1 MCGIPRYRTAQ
12 YADRDHLT
20 WPVYAGQSTAYASP
34 WGHPVAPSPRWQHP
48 TQLSPSFHW
57 GSPQWAAWQ
66 GGSPRPQPLAWEHAN
81 GSSHA
86 TTAGFP
92 FAGNPTT
99 VRNPSAYDMSAA
111 DGSPSDR
118 HPRSRSRGK
127 RHRREALSSPD
138 KRRRTSHTPVWRP
151 SSSSSESEDTES
163 RDTPPPEESGDSRNM
178 DSTMRPLDPSDSLT
192 ISDGSSAHRTGPST
206 SVDSSPST
214 SDKDARFWPSSPRD
228 QEGEH
233 PESLSSVEEERD
245 DSFSLVINLRRSYH
259 SLEKPASAAPAQG
272 LSTLSHALGLHA
284 ESSPDLHL
292 PPSRLVEALVDKVN
306 STFDKFVD
314 E

>member
-1 MCGIPRYRTAQ
+1 MRDLRYRAAQ

-20 WPVYAGQSTAYASP
+20 WPVYAGQSAAYASP
-34 WGHPVAPSPRWQHP
+34 WGHPVAPSPTWQHP
-48 TQLSPSFHW
+48 TQLSPGFHW
-57 GSPQWAAWQ
+57 GSPQWDYARAAWQ

-81 GSSHA
+81 GSSRA
-86 TTAGFP
+86 TTAGLP

-99 VRNPSAYDMSAA
+99 VRNPSAYDTSAA
-111 DGSPSDR
+111 DGGPSDR

-151 SSSSSESEDTES
+151 ASSSSESEDTES
-163 RDTPPPEESGDSRNM
+163 RDTPPPEESGDSHIV

-192 ISDGSSAHRTGPST
+192 VSDGSSALRTGPST
-206 SVDSSPST
+206 SVDSAPST
-214 SDKDARFWPSSPRD
+214 SDKDTRFWPSSPRD

-245 DSFSLVINLRRSYH
+245 DSFSSVIDLIRSYH
-259 SLEKPASAAPAQG
+259 SLEKPASAAPARG
-272 LSTLSHALGLHA
+272 
-284 ESSPDLHL
+284 
-292 PPSRLVEALVDKVN
+292 
-306 STFDKFVD
+306 
-314 E
+314 